1 MNLAA
6 SPPEVFLHLQPYILF
21 FPLSLPLTSPRP
33 HRRKKDRK
41 LFQPYFAVTNVWVS
55 RSRVLRHLRFL
66 REIVL
71 ESLTLDVWSLKFDVS
86 AHLSNSFISFIPK
99 TKLGLSKVLKN
110 ITTSISANIRL
121 EDVFKTSW
129 SRRIYSPYS
138 YVFRRRLQ
146 DVLIKTNIFVLVICL
161 QDVFK
166 TFSRRLQDV
175 FKTFSRRL
183 QDVLQ
188 KRLQDIF
195 KTSSRRL
202 QDLLQR
208 YLQDVFK
215 TYH

>member
-1 MNLAA
+1 MDSYMTISHTRLAC
-6 SPPEVFLHLQPYILF
+6 
-21 FPLSLPLTSPRP
+21 LPSR
-33 HRRKKDRK
+33 
-41 LFQPYFAVTNVWVS
+41 WVS
-55 RSRVLRHLRFL
+55 PGCS
-66 REIVL
+66 IKSYGT
-71 ESLTLDVWSLKFDVS
+71 ESHMEFCQ
-86 AHLSNSFISFIPK
+86 IS
-99 TKLGLSKVLKN
+99 
-110 ITTSISANIRL
+110 TTDPANIRL
-121 EDVFKTSW
+121 DEDVLKTSLRRLSSSSSEDVFKTS
-129 SRRIYSPYS
+129 SRRLGQDQYIRLGYTSS
-138 YVFRRRLQ
+138 RR
-146 DVLIKTNIFVLVICL
+146 L

-166 TFSRRLQDV
+166 TSCQDV